1 MDKITL
7 SELADAL
14 AKQKKSLSKKEAE
27 AFVREVFETI
37 RENLFVDEVVKV
49 KGLGTFKS
57 VRVESRESVHVNTG
71 KRIVI
76 DSHSKITFTPDKSLS
91 DCVNRP
97 FAAFETMI
105 LNDETS
111 TEEMERID
119 DVPEQPAEMPDEPVP
134 EVEVA
139 QPEPEVVEE
148 PQPEP
153 EVVEEAEPEPEV
165 VEEPQP
171 EPEVLEEPQ
180 PEPEVVEEPQPE
192 PEVVEDAE
200 PEPAPAV
207 EESPPVVEEEPAP
220 VEVEEPA
227 PVPETPSQGRS
238 AGRGVLWILLL
249 LLIAGGAYWL
259 YSTKGNTGSDAEA
272 VAEAKTE
279 VKADT
284 QTQNAEP
291 ATQEPAAQ
299 DEGTE
304 EPVAESPASESQ
316 TPPTAMEASK
326 ANIEKWTA
334 DYPQIE
340 NGEYW
345 IAGVKAVH
353 VLEKGEDLSVL
364 AKKYYDDKRLISY
377 IIRMNHYTNS
387 QASNLFVGAEVK
399 IPELVKR

>member
-7 SELADAL
+7 AELADAL

-119 DVPEQPAEMPDEPVP
+119 DVPEQPAEVADEPVP

-139 QPEPEVVEE
+139 
-148 PQPEP
+148 
-153 EVVEEAEPEPEV
+153 
-165 VEEPQP
+165 QP

-192 PEVVEDAE
+192 PEVVEEAE

-207 EESPPVVEEEPAP
+207 EESTPVVEEEPAP

-238 AGRGVLWILLL
+238 AGRSVLWILLL

-284 QTQNAEP
+284 QTQ
-291 ATQEPAAQ
+291 
-299 DEGTE
+299 
-304 EPVAESPASESQ
+304 
-316 TPPTAMEASK
+316 
-326 ANIEKWTA
+326 
-334 DYPQIE
+334 
-340 NGEYW
+340 
-345 IAGVKAVH
+345 
-353 VLEKGEDLSVL
+353 
-364 AKKYYDDKRLISY
+364 
-377 IIRMNHYTNS
+377 
-387 QASNLFVGAEVK
+387 
-399 IPELVKR
+399 

>member
-192 PEVVEDAE
+192 PEELKRN
-200 PEPAPAV
+200 PLLWRWK
-207 EESPPVVEEEPAP
+207 SPHPCL
-220 VEVEEPA
+220 
-227 PVPETPSQGRS
+227 RL
-238 AGRGVLWILLL
+238 RR
-249 LLIAGGAYWL
+249 
-259 YSTKGNTGSDAEA
+259 KGE
-272 VAEAKTE
+272 
-279 VKADT
+279 
-284 QTQNAEP
+284 
-291 ATQEPAAQ
+291 
-299 DEGTE
+299 
-304 EPVAESPASESQ
+304 
-316 TPPTAMEASK
+316 
-326 ANIEKWTA
+326 
-334 DYPQIE
+334 
-340 NGEYW
+340 
-345 IAGVKAVH
+345 
-353 VLEKGEDLSVL
+353 VLEGACCGFFSFCSSPEVHTGCIRRR
-364 AKKYYDDKRLISY
+364 AIRVRMRRLWQ
-377 IIRMNHYTNS
+377 RPR
-387 QASNLFVGAEVK
+387 L
-399 IPELVKR
+399 R

>member
-27 AFVREVFETI
+27 VFVREVFETI

-119 DVPEQPAEMPDEPVP
+119 DVPEQPAEVADEPVP

-139 QPEPEVVEE
+139 
-148 PQPEP
+148 
-153 EVVEEAEPEPEV
+153 
-165 VEEPQP
+165 QP

-192 PEVVEDAE
+192 PEVVEEAE

-207 EESPPVVEEEPAP
+207 EESTPVVEEEPAP

-238 AGRGVLWILLL
+238 AGRSVLWILLL

-304 EPVAESPASESQ
+304 EPVAESSASESQ

>member
-1 MDKITL
+1 
-7 SELADAL
+7 
-14 AKQKKSLSKKEAE
+14 
-27 AFVREVFETI
+27 
-37 RENLFVDEVVKV
+37 
-49 KGLGTFKS
+49 
-57 VRVESRESVHVNTG
+57 
-71 KRIVI
+71 
-76 DSHSKITFTPDKSLS
+76 
-91 DCVNRP
+91 
-97 FAAFETMI
+97 I

-119 DVPEQPAEMPDEPVP
+119 DVPEQPAEVADEPAP

-139 QPEPEVVEE
+139 
-148 PQPEP
+148 QPEP

-165 VEEPQP
+165 VEEA
-171 EPEVLEEPQ
+171 E
-180 PEPEVVEEPQPE
+180 PEPEVVEK
-192 PEVVEDAE
+192 AE

-207 EESPPVVEEEPAP
+207 EEPTPVVEEDPAPVEVEEPTPVEVEEPAP

-227 PVPETPSQGRS
+227 PVEVEEPAPVVEEKPAFAVEVEEPAPVPEAPSQGRS